1 MSKSLYTTIKETTS
15 PTTATVGIVGQCY
28 IDLTNQKYYICT
40 SASDST
46 YTWKEIASANISE
59 SSTEVVKKV
68 VYDNTT
74 LADHIEE
81 ILGYVNGENGGSLIN
96 LGFKVGSTA
105 ITGTRKTVTLDTTTN
120 TISSTSATETI
131 VGSGHYLNCTFGGL
145 IAGSTSGKRA
155 TFLCANDMENCSQ
168 ANLDISNVNGETK
181 VLLSGQES
189 GFLTDNIVNIYFNQI
204 DISAVQL
211 EHLDITYH
219 I

>member
-1 MSKSLYTTIKETTS
+1 MSKIFYSTIIETTP

-28 IDLTNQKYYICT
+28 LDTTTQKYYICV
-40 SASDST
+40 SATNNT
-46 YTWKEIASANISE
+46 YVWKEIASANISD
-59 SSTEVVKKV
+59 SSIEVVKKV
-68 VYDNTT
+68 MYDNTT
-74 LADHIEE
+74 LADHVEE

-105 ITGTRKTVTLDTTTN
+105 ITGTRKTVTLDTTAN
-120 TISSTSATETI
+120 TISTSSATETI

-145 IAGSTSGKRA
+145 ITGSTSGKRA
-155 TFLCANDMENCSQ
+155 TFLCTNDMETCSQ
-168 ANLDISNVNGETK
+168 ANLDISNVNDETK

-189 GFLTDNIVNIYFNQI
+189 GFLLDNIVNIYFNQI